1 MLATD
6 HRGLSRFGGLRCPSE
21 VLRLKWTDVD
31 FEHLRFTVHASKT
44 EHHADGGIRT
54 VPMFPEL
61 KPLFQD
67 AFDKAPEGAVYCIN
81 KYKGRWP
88 NLGTGMIQI
97 VKNAGLT
104 PWPKIF
110 QNCRSTRE
118 TELFKMT
125 DGNVKAVCEWIGNS
139 PEVAMK
145 HYAQTTEADTKEAA
159 KMSVLNDGEKRV
171 QNQVHPM
178 TEMSGNIQQEEN
190 REDDVSPFDGRNLPD
205 ISEPCRNIDKS
216 SSVAAGIEDGH
227 ESLLRDVDHADGLH
241 AFFAFF
247 LFFQ

>member
-1 MLATD
+1 MRQFFNA
-6 HRGLSRFGGLRCPSE
+6 
-21 VLRLKWTDVD
+21 
-31 FEHLRFTVHASKT
+31 A
-44 EHHADGGIRT
+44 I
-54 VPMFPEL
+54 
-61 KPLFQD
+61 D
-67 AFDKAPEGAVYCIN
+67 AEI
-81 KYKGRWP
+81 
-88 NLGTGMIQI
+88 
-97 VKNAGLT
+97 KNAGLT

-178 TEMSGNIQQEEN
+178 TETAGNVQQKEIQ
-190 REDDVSPFDGRNLPD
+190 EDDISPFDGRNLAD
-205 ISEPCRNIDKS
+205 ISEPC
-216 SSVAAGIEDGH
+216 
-227 ESLLRDVDHADGLH
+227 
-241 AFFAFF
+241 
-247 LFFQ
+247 